1 MSTIELEKIAPTVNF
16 AVRQTAEAG
25 ENWGVRVIPDCQI
38 MNVISG
44 CAELYINN
52 QTYTI
57 GPGECVYYGPDCQ
70 SYLKATEKT
79 DFYSIHFSWQHDS
92 PEPVHPGLGI
102 RFFNSWP
109 PQGVSNNPV
118 LVCGTASQLL
128 MPTLFE
134 VPGLEAIWTRMV
146 KEYKGEQPGYTMAL
160 RALMIQAITVM
171 YRHMLEGSLSA
182 NANHKI
188 EPAIQAMQLQPDY
201 NWSVAE
207 LAALCGYH
215 PIHFSK
221 LFKEEA
227 GLTPK
232 HFIIRERIKKA
243 KQALLLG
250 EKMESLSIRLGFKSI
265 HYFSHQFKEVTG
277 LTPSQFRM
285 IGQTKKTINDKKQ
298 E

>member
-1 MSTIELEKIAPTVNF
+1 MADLIQTDLEAQDYAVGKAVFGACSVGAPHI
-16 AVRQTAEAG
+16 RQRLYFVANSLRGASQRRTRSIFGAEAT
-25 ENWGVRVIPDCQI
+25 
-38 MNVISG
+38 SG
-44 CAELYINN
+44 DA
-52 QTYTI
+52 
-57 GPGECVYYGPDCQ
+57 G
-70 SYLKATEKT
+70 
-79 DFYSIHFSWQHDS
+79 
-92 PEPVHPGLGI
+92 
-102 RFFNSWP
+102 WP

-232 HFIIRERIKKA
+232 HFIIRERIKRA

-285 IGQTKKTINDKKQ
+285 LGQTKKTINDKKQ

>member
-1 MSTIELEKIAPTVNF
+1 MSIIELEKIAPTVNF

-25 ENWGVRVIPDCQI
+25 ENWGIRVIPDCQI
-38 MNVISG
+38 MNVITGS
-44 CAELYINN
+44 AELYINN
-52 QTYTI
+52 ETYTI
-57 GPGECVYYGPDCQ
+57 RPGECVYYGPDCQ
-70 SYLKATEKT
+70 TYLKATEKT
-79 DFYSIHFSWQHDS
+79 DFYSIHFNWQQIS
-92 PEPVHPGLGI
+92 PEPVHPSLGI

-109 PQGVSNNPV
+109 PLGVSNNPV
-118 LVCGTASQLL
+118 LVSGTATQLL

-160 RALMIQAITVM
+160 RALMMQAITVI
-171 YRHMLEGSLSA
+171 YRHMLEGSLTT
-182 NANHKI
+182 NVNRKI
-188 EPAIQAMQLQPDY
+188 EAAIQAMQLQPDY

-232 HFIIRERIKKA
+232 HFIIRERIKRA

-277 LTPSQFRM
+277 LTPSQYRM
-285 IGQTKKTINDKKQ
+285 NGQSKMTSNYEKED
-298 E
+298 